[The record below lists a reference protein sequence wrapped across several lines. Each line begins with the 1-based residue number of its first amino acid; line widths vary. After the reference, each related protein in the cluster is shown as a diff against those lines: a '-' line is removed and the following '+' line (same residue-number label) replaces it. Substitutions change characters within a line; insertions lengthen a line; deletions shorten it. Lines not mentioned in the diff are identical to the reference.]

1 MMPIIDNVLNQD
13 LPMRVRSN
21 HALEHATLHVL
32 QEKGIKTQLGGISDV
47 GGFWIYGE
55 ASTDIILLAAQEA
68 LTRLAGGENEL
79 AVHPNCGTNIAV
91 GSLAA
96 GGLAWIGMLGTR
108 GRLSRKLRRLP
119 LAVLLGLIGYQ
130 IARPLGPKLQKQITT
145 NADVK
150 GLEIAEV
157 IQQDL
162 FGRTVH
168 RVSTRLVKQS

>member
-1 MMPIIDNVLNQD
+1 MPIIDNIFNQD
-13 LPMRVRSN
+13 LSMRVRSN

-32 QEKGIKTQLGGISDV
+32 QKKGIKTQLGGISDV

-55 ASTDIILLAAQEA
+55 ASTDIILTAAQEA

-130 IARPLGPKLQKQITT
+130 IARPLGPRLQKQVTT

-157 IQQDL
+157 IQHDV

-168 RVSTRLVKQS
+168 RVSTRLVRQP

>member
-1 MMPIIDNVLNQD
+1 MPTIDDILNQD

-32 QEKGIKTQLGGISDV
+32 QEKGINTQLGGISDV

-55 ASTDIILLAAQEA
+55 VSTDIIFAAAQEA
-68 LTRLAGGENEL
+68 LTRLADGENEL

-119 LAVLLGLIGYQ
+119 LAVLLGLVGYQ

-145 NADVK
+145 KADVK
-150 GLEIAEV
+150 GFEIVDV
-157 IQQDL
+157 IQNDV
-162 FGRTVH
+162 FGRTIH
-168 RVSTRLVKQS
+168 RVSTRLVGQT